1 MQEKENSFIPLFVT
15 NFFGTLNDN
24 FLKTLASFTVIGWL
38 QDERVKSIAMGF
50 TAGALVLPY
59 ILCSP
64 LADRLTA
71 IWPKRRIVQL
81 AKWAELPIMAVA
93 VAGFALKSPWL
104 VIGAVLLMGLQSS
117 LYSPAKYALVRDVG
131 GEGRISTGMGG
142 MEGVSFLGVLMGTVA
157 ASVASD
163 RMGPVA
169 RYACLV
175 VFAALGLAA
184 SYTVRAKEQL
194 NRALHAINPV
204 RYIRRSYRMAARYD
218 GLNAVIF
225 SLSVF
230 WWAAAML
237 QMGLLVYGK
246 SEAGLNLDATRTGGL
261 LCAAAVGIVLGQ
273 VIAGVVDRRRFL
285 LGATLLTG
293 WIAAALLLV
302 LYFAPLSPR
311 AFAVVLGL
319 LAFDL
324 GFFKLPFD
332 AEIQKVVKG
341 PKLNTML
348 AYFNQVSFLFMLAA
362 SGCYALVSWAFG
374 PKAFFL
380 LLAIVFLVAP
390 FAFVFC
396 YRSVLLCTGHWVF
409 SRRYKVEIKGMED
422 VVGREPRDSSNVSGH
437 ESRTTNHEPRTA
449 ALLVLP
455 NHPAMVDPMLVSVAF
470 WKTPLK
476 PLSDESFFHTGI
488 VAPRV
493 LKTLGAVP
501 VPDLRKH
508 RTAKGATIARGLGD
522 IVKSTLEDG
531 GNVIFYPSG
540 HIQTEPE
547 HEDIGTRQL
556 AYNICGDLPEGVRV
570 IGVRTRGLWGSIWSR
585 KGRKNSPS
593 FVPTFIK
600 SVLLWFF
607 WSPFVPRR
615 RVTMHIEDL
624 TDRVK
629 EWSHGTRL
637 EFNRKLE
644 EWYND
649 GDEADAPKTPE
660 SMFSAWKERINP
672 GWVKLLSVHSA
683 AIAVVMLTVYGYFAI
698 GLGFADTLRLGVGAL
713 FSPVIYPLV
722 SPYLVAFALSVMFG
736 LCERFPIDYSLSWI
750 VVLLAY
756 AAYFTLLSG
765 SVLHR
770 GRIMR
775 IICSMILVAWFALT
789 LFGLLLALLPP
800 TK

>member
-1 MQEKENSFIPLFVT
+1 MKSNSFLPLYAT

-38 QDERVKSIAMGF
+38 PDERTKSAAMGV

-71 IWPKRRIVQL
+71 VWSKRSIVIA

-93 VAGFALKSPWL
+93 IAGFALHSPWF

-117 LYSPAKYALVRDVG
+117 LYSPAKYALVRDIG
-131 GEGRISTGMGG
+131 GEARISTGMGG

-157 ASVASD
+157 GAIVAD
-163 RMGPVA
+163 MADTTA
-169 RYACLV
+169 RYACLGG
-175 VFAALGLAA
+175 FAALGLVA
-184 SYTVRAKEQL
+184 SYTVRAKEEL
-194 NRALHAINPV
+194 NRALHAVNPV
-204 RYIRRSYRMAARYD
+204 RYIRRAYRMAGRYD

-225 SLSVF
+225 MLSVF

-246 SEAGLNLDATRTGGL
+246 SDVGLNLDAKGTGAL
-261 LCAAAVGIVLGQ
+261 LCAAAVGIVFGQ
-273 VIAGVVDRRRFL
+273 VIAGFVDKKRFL
-285 LGATLLTG
+285 LGATLLAG
-293 WIAAALLLV
+293 WIAAALLAV
-302 LYFAPLSPR
+302 LYFAPLSPWW
-311 AFAVVLGL
+311 FGIVLGL

-374 PKAFFL
+374 PKAFLL
-380 LLAIVFLVAP
+380 LLAIAFLVAP
-390 FAFVFC
+390 FLFVFC
-396 YRSVLLCTGHWVF
+396 YRPVLLCVGRWVF
-409 SRRYKVEIKGMED
+409 ARRYRVEVDGLPAVAQD
-422 VVGREPRDSSNVSGH
+422 RP
-437 ESRTTNHEPRTA
+437 
-449 ALLVLP
+449 LLVLP
-455 NHPAMVDPMLVSVAF
+455 NHPAMVDPMLVGVTF
-470 WKTPLK
+470 WKTPLR
-476 PLSDESFFHTGI
+476 PLSDELFFHSGI

-540 HIQTEPE
+540 HIQTESD

-556 AYNICGDLPEGVRV
+556 AYNMCGDLPEGVRV

-585 KGRKNSPS
+585 KGRKASPS

-600 SVLLWFF
+600 SVFLWFF

-624 TDRVK
+624 TGRVK
-629 EWSHGTRL
+629 EWSNLTRL

-644 EWYND
+644 QWYNA
-649 GDEADAPKTPE
+649 E
-660 SMFSAWKERINP
+660 
-672 GWVKLLSVHSA
+672 
-683 AIAVVMLTVYGYFAI
+683 
-698 GLGFADTLRLGVGAL
+698 
-713 FSPVIYPLV
+713 
-722 SPYLVAFALSVMFG
+722 
-736 LCERFPIDYSLSWI
+736 
-750 VVLLAY
+750 
-756 AAYFTLLSG
+756 
-765 SVLHR
+765 
-770 GRIMR
+770 
-775 IICSMILVAWFALT
+775 
-789 LFGLLLALLPP
+789 
-800 TK
+800 

>member
-1 MQEKENSFIPLFVT
+1 MKNNSFLPLYVT

-38 QDERVKSIAMGF
+38 SDERVKSLAMGV

-64 LADRLTA
+64 LADRLTTVLE
-71 IWPKRRIVQL
+71 KRRIVRF

-93 VAGFALKSPWL
+93 IAGFAMKSPWL
-104 VIGAVLLMGLQSS
+104 VIGAILLMGLQSS
-117 LYSPAKYALVRDVG
+117 LYSPAKYALVRDIG
-131 GEGRISTGMGG
+131 GEARISTGMGG
-142 MEGVSFLGVLMGTVA
+142 MEGVSFLGVLMGTVVGA
-157 ASVASD
+157 VVAD
-163 RMGPVA
+163 RAGMATKYILLVA
-169 RYACLV
+169 
-175 VFAALGLAA
+175 FAALGLLA
-184 SYTVRAKEQL
+184 SYTIHAKEEF
-194 NRALHAINPV
+194 NRSLHAINPI
-204 RYIRRSYRMAARYD
+204 RYIARAYRMAGRYN

-225 SLSVF
+225 TLSVF
-230 WWAAAML
+230 WWGAAML

-246 SEAGLNLDATRTGGL
+246 AEAGLNLSDTGTGVL
-261 LCAAAVGIVLGQ
+261 LCGAAVGIVAGQ
-273 VIAGVVDRRRFL
+273 IVAGFVDRRRFL

-293 WIAAALLLV
+293 WIAAALLGV
-302 LYFAPLSPR
+302 LYFAALSPR
-311 AFAVVLGL
+311 WFGVVLGL

-324 GFFKLPFD
+324 GFFKLPLD

-374 PKAFFL
+374 PKAFLL
-380 LLAIVFLVAP
+380 LLALAFLVAP
-390 FAFVFC
+390 FLFVFC
-396 YRSVLLCTGHWVF
+396 YRSVLLCVGRWVF
-409 SRRYKVEIKGMED
+409 AWRYKVEIED
-422 VVGREPRDSSNVSGH
+422 KTGLTGLTG
-437 ESRTTNHEPRTA
+437 SRAGGDPQPPENLVNPVNPVKKTS
-449 ALLVLP
+449 LLVLP
-455 NHPAMVDPMLVSVAF
+455 NHPAMVDPMLVGVTF

-488 VAPRV
+488 VAPHV
-493 LKTLGAVP
+493 LKTLGAVA

-508 RTAKGATIARGLGD
+508 ATVKGATIARGLGD

-540 HIQTEPE
+540 HIQTESE
-547 HEDIGTRQL
+547 HEEIGTRQL

-585 KGRKNSPS
+585 KGRKTSPS

-600 SVLLWFF
+600 SVFLWFF

-615 RVTMHIEDL
+615 RVTMHVEDL

-629 EWSHGTRL
+629 EWSKLTRL

-649 GDEADAPKTPE
+649 G
-660 SMFSAWKERINP
+660 
-672 GWVKLLSVHSA
+672 V
-683 AIAVVMLTVYGYFAI
+683 
-698 GLGFADTLRLGVGAL
+698 GV
-713 FSPVIYPLV
+713 F
-722 SPYLVAFALSVMFG
+722 
-736 LCERFPIDYSLSWI
+736 
-750 VVLLAY
+750 
-756 AAYFTLLSG
+756 
-765 SVLHR
+765 
-770 GRIMR
+770 
-775 IICSMILVAWFALT
+775 
-789 LFGLLLALLPP
+789 
-800 TK
+800 

>member
-1 MQEKENSFIPLFVT
+1 MKNSFIPLYVT

-38 QDERVKSIAMGF
+38 SDERVKSLAMGV

-71 IWPKRRIVQL
+71 VWEKKKIVRF

-93 VAGFALKSPWL
+93 IAGFLFLSPWL

-117 LYSPAKYALVRDVG
+117 LYSPAKYALVRDIG
-131 GEGRISTGMGG
+131 GEDRISTGMGG

-157 ASVASD
+157 GAVVADHANLTIEVPRISASD
-163 RMGPVA
+163 LTTYIVWDLRNV
-169 RYACLV
+169 LLL
-175 VFAALGLAA
+175 VFAGLGLLF
-184 SYTVRAKEQL
+184 SYTIRAKEEL
-194 NRALHAINPV
+194 NRSLHAINPI
-204 RYIRRSYRMAARYD
+204 RYMRRAYRIAGRYN

-225 SLSVF
+225 TLSVF
-230 WWAAAML
+230 WWGAAML

-246 SEAGLNLDATRTGGL
+246 AEAGLNLDATRTGLL
-261 LCAAAVGIVLGQ
+261 LCGAAVGIVSGQ
-273 VIAGVVDRRRFL
+273 IVAGFVDRRRFL

-293 WIAAALLLV
+293 WIAAALFAV
-302 LYFAPLSPR
+302 LYFAPLSPVSFGV
-311 AFAVVLGL
+311 ALGL

-324 GFFKLPFD
+324 GFFKLPLD

-374 PKAFFL
+374 PKAFLL

-390 FAFVFC
+390 FLFVFS
-396 YRSVLLCTGHWVF
+396 YRPVLLYVGRWVF
-409 SRRYKVEIKGMED
+409 AWRYKVEIDGME
-422 VVGREPRDSSNVSGH
+422 EATGH
-437 ESRTTNHEPRTA
+437 ETLDERRDVPTTEPPNRQTTK
-449 ALLVLP
+449 LVLP
-455 NHPAMVDPMLVSVAF
+455 NHPAMVDPMLVGVAF

-476 PLSDESFFHTGI
+476 PLSDELFFHTGI
-488 VAPRV
+488 VAPHV
-493 LKTLGAVP
+493 LKTLGAVA

-508 RTAKGATIARGLGD
+508 RTAKGASIARGLGD

-556 AYNICGDLPEGVRV
+556 AYNMCGDLPEGVRV

-585 KGRKNSPS
+585 KGRTTSPS

-607 WSPFVPRR
+607 WAPFVPRR
-615 RVTMHIEDL
+615 RVTMHVEDL

-629 EWSHGTRL
+629 EWSQGTRL
-637 EFNRKLE
+637 DFNRRLE
-644 EWYND
+644 EWYN
-649 GDEADAPKTPE
+649 A
-660 SMFSAWKERINP
+660 
-672 GWVKLLSVHSA
+672 
-683 AIAVVMLTVYGYFAI
+683 
-698 GLGFADTLRLGVGAL
+698 
-713 FSPVIYPLV
+713 
-722 SPYLVAFALSVMFG
+722 
-736 LCERFPIDYSLSWI
+736 
-750 VVLLAY
+750 
-756 AAYFTLLSG
+756 
-765 SVLHR
+765 
-770 GRIMR
+770 
-775 IICSMILVAWFALT
+775 
-789 LFGLLLALLPP
+789 
-800 TK
+800 

>member
-1 MQEKENSFIPLFVT
+1 MKNNSFLPLYVT

-38 QDERVKSIAMGF
+38 SDERVKSVAMGV

-71 IWPKRRIVQL
+71 VFPKRRIVRF

-93 VAGFALKSPWL
+93 IAGFALHSPWL

-117 LYSPAKYALVRDVG
+117 LYSPAKYALVRDIG
-131 GEGRISTGMGG
+131 GEARISTGMGG

-157 ASVASD
+157 GAIVADHANLFIEVPRMSASD
-163 RMGPVA
+163 ATTYYVYNLRNV
-169 RYACLV
+169 LLL
-175 VFAALGLAA
+175 VFAALGLVA
-184 SYTVRAKEQL
+184 SYTVHAKEEL
-194 NRALHAINPV
+194 NHALHAINPI
-204 RYIRRSYRMAARYD
+204 RYIARAYRMAGRYD

-225 SLSVF
+225 TLSVF
-230 WWAAAML
+230 WWGAAML

-246 SEAGLNLDATRTGGL
+246 AETGLNLDAKGTGAL
-261 LCAAAVGIVLGQ
+261 LCAAAVGIVAGQ
-273 VIAGVVDRRRFL
+273 IVAGFVDKKRFL

-293 WIAAALLLV
+293 WIAAALLGV
-302 LYFAPLSPR
+302 LYFAPLSPVW
-311 AFAVVLGL
+311 FGIVLGL

-324 GFFKLPFD
+324 GFFKLPLD

-374 PKAFFL
+374 PKAFL
-380 LLAIVFLVAP
+380 ILLAVAFLVAP
-390 FAFVFC
+390 FLFVFC
-396 YRSVLLCTGHWVF
+396 YRSVLLCVGRWVF
-409 SRRYKVEIKGMED
+409 ARRYRVEIDGLKSVAQD
-422 VVGREPRDSSNVSGH
+422 KP
-437 ESRTTNHEPRTA
+437 
-449 ALLVLP
+449 LLVLP
-455 NHPAMVDPMLVSVAF
+455 NHPAMVDPMLVGVAF

-488 VAPRV
+488 VAPHV
-493 LKTLGAVP
+493 LKTLGAVA

-508 RTAKGATIARGLGD
+508 ATVKGATIARGLGD

-540 HIQTEPE
+540 HIQTEQE
-547 HEDIGTRQL
+547 HEEIGTRQL

-570 IGVRTRGLWGSIWSR
+570 VGVRTRGLWGSIWSR
-585 KGRKNSPS
+585 KGRKTSPS

-600 SVLLWFF
+600 SVFLWFF
-607 WSPFVPRR
+607 WAPFVPRR
-615 RVTMHIEDL
+615 RVTMHVEDM

-629 EWSHGTRL
+629 EWSKLTRL

-644 EWYND
+644 EWYNE
-649 GDEADAPKTPE
+649 G
-660 SMFSAWKERINP
+660 
-672 GWVKLLSVHSA
+672 G
-683 AIAVVMLTVYGYFAI
+683 VV
-698 GLGFADTLRLGVGAL
+698 
-713 FSPVIYPLV
+713 
-722 SPYLVAFALSVMFG
+722 
-736 LCERFPIDYSLSWI
+736 
-750 VVLLAY
+750 
-756 AAYFTLLSG
+756 
-765 SVLHR
+765 
-770 GRIMR
+770 
-775 IICSMILVAWFALT
+775 
-789 LFGLLLALLPP
+789 
-800 TK
+800 

>member
-1 MQEKENSFIPLFVT
+1 MNKTEQTNSQDTCENGNGHSFLPLYVT

-24 FLKTLASFTVIGWL
+24 FLKTLAGFTVIGWIA
-38 QDERVKSIAMGF
+38 DEGLKSIAMGV

-71 IWPKRRIVQL
+71 VWAKRQIVRI

-93 VAGFALKSPWL
+93 IAGFALKSPWL
-104 VIGAVLLMGLQSS
+104 VVGAVLLMGLQSS
-117 LYSPAKYALVRDVG
+117 LYSPAKYALIRDIG

-142 MEGVSFLGVLMGTVA
+142 MEGVSFLGVLAGTVA
-157 ASVASD
+157 GA
-163 RMGPVA
+163 
-169 RYACLV
+169 
-175 VFAALGLAA
+175 VFADLEVRYPEWNLSCICFVAFATLGLAA
-184 SYTVRAKEQL
+184 SYTIRAKEEL
-194 NRALHAINPV
+194 NHAIHAINPI
-204 RYIRRSYRMAARYD
+204 RYIRRAYRMAGRYD
-218 GLNAVIF
+218 GLNAVILT
-225 SLSVF
+225 LSVF
-230 WWAAAML
+230 WWGAAIL

-246 SEAGLNLDATRTGGL
+246 AENGLNLSATETGAL
-261 LCAAAVGIVLGQ
+261 LCAAAVGIVAGQ
-273 VIAGVVDRRRFL
+273 IIAGFVDRRRFL

-302 LYFAPLSPR
+302 LYFVPMPPV
-311 AFAVVLGL
+311 AFGIVLGL

-324 GFFKLPFD
+324 GFFKLPLD

-374 PKAFFL
+374 PNAFL
-380 LLAIVFLVAP
+380 LLFAVVMLVVP
-390 FAFVFC
+390 FVFVFS
-396 YRSVLLCTGHWVF
+396 YRSVLLCTGRWIF
-409 SRRYKVEIKGMED
+409 ARRYRVELEGLDQLEGLGLGQLERLGQLEKRR
-422 VVGREPRDSSNVSGH
+422 VP
-437 ESRTTNHEPRTA
+437 
-449 ALLVLP
+449 LLVLP
-455 NHPAMVDPMLVSVAF
+455 NHPAMVDPMLVSLVF

-488 VAPRV
+488 VAPAV
-493 LKTLGAVP
+493 LRTLGAVP

-508 RTAKGATIARGLGD
+508 RTAKGASIARGLGD

-556 AYNICGDLPEGVRV
+556 AYNICKDLGEAGHRARI

-585 KGRKNSPS
+585 AGRTTSPA

-607 WSPFVPRR
+607 WSPFVRRR
-615 RVTMHIEDL
+615 RVTMHVEDL

-629 EWSHGTRL
+629 EWSNLTRL

-644 EWYND
+644 EWYN
-649 GDEADAPKTPE
+649 A
-660 SMFSAWKERINP
+660 
-672 GWVKLLSVHSA
+672 
-683 AIAVVMLTVYGYFAI
+683 
-698 GLGFADTLRLGVGAL
+698 
-713 FSPVIYPLV
+713 
-722 SPYLVAFALSVMFG
+722 
-736 LCERFPIDYSLSWI
+736 
-750 VVLLAY
+750 
-756 AAYFTLLSG
+756 
-765 SVLHR
+765 
-770 GRIMR
+770 
-775 IICSMILVAWFALT
+775 
-789 LFGLLLALLPP
+789 
-800 TK
+800 

>member
-1 MQEKENSFIPLFVT
+1 MKNNSFLPLYVT

-38 QDERVKSIAMGF
+38 SDERVKSVVMGV

-71 IWPKRRIVQL
+71 VFPKRRIVRF

-93 VAGFALKSPWL
+93 IAGFALHSPWL

-117 LYSPAKYALVRDVG
+117 LYSPAKYALVRDIG
-131 GEGRISTGMGG
+131 GEARISTGMGG

-157 ASVASD
+157 GAIVAD
-163 RMGPVA
+163 MAGTMA
-169 RYACLV
+169 RYACLGG
-175 VFAALGLAA
+175 FAALGLVA
-184 SYTVRAKEQL
+184 SYTVHAKEEL
-194 NRALHAINPV
+194 NHALHAINPI
-204 RYIRRSYRMAARYD
+204 RYIARAYRMAGRYD

-225 SLSVF
+225 TLSVF
-230 WWAAAML
+230 WWGAAML

-246 SEAGLNLDATRTGGL
+246 AETGLNLDAKGTGAL
-261 LCAAAVGIVLGQ
+261 LCAAAVGIVAGQ
-273 VIAGVVDRRRFL
+273 IVAGFVDKKRFL

-293 WIAAALLLV
+293 WIAAALLGV
-302 LYFAPLSPR
+302 LYFAPLSPVW
-311 AFAVVLGL
+311 FGIVLGL

-324 GFFKLPFD
+324 GFFKLPLD

-374 PKAFFL
+374 PKAFLL
-380 LLAIVFLVAP
+380 LLAVVFLVAP
-390 FAFVFC
+390 FLFVFC
-396 YRSVLLCTGHWVF
+396 YRSVLLCVGRWVF
-409 SRRYKVEIKGMED
+409 ARRYRVEVEGLEE
-422 VVGREPRDSSNVSGH
+422 VVGRETRDERREERSRLTSHVSCH
-437 ESRTTNHEPRTA
+437 DCDRSQTA
-449 ALLVLP
+449 FLVLP
-455 NHPAMVDPMLVSVAF
+455 NHPAMVDPMLVGVAF

-488 VAPRV
+488 VAPHV
-493 LKTLGAVP
+493 LKTLGAVA

-508 RTAKGATIARGLGD
+508 ATVKGATIARGLGD

-547 HEDIGTRQL
+547 HEEIGTRQL

-570 IGVRTRGLWGSIWSR
+570 ICVRTRGLWGSIWSR
-585 KGRKNSPS
+585 MGRKTSPS

-600 SVLLWFF
+600 SVFLWFF
-607 WSPFVPRR
+607 WAPFVPRR
-615 RVTMHIEDL
+615 RVTMHVEDL

-629 EWSHGTRL
+629 EWSKLTRL
-637 EFNRKLE
+637 EFNRELE
-644 EWYND
+644 EWYNE
-649 GDEADAPKTPE
+649 G
-660 SMFSAWKERINP
+660 
-672 GWVKLLSVHSA
+672 G
-683 AIAVVMLTVYGYFAI
+683 VV
-698 GLGFADTLRLGVGAL
+698 
-713 FSPVIYPLV
+713 
-722 SPYLVAFALSVMFG
+722 
-736 LCERFPIDYSLSWI
+736 
-750 VVLLAY
+750 
-756 AAYFTLLSG
+756 
-765 SVLHR
+765 
-770 GRIMR
+770 
-775 IICSMILVAWFALT
+775 
-789 LFGLLLALLPP
+789 
-800 TK
+800 

>member
-1 MQEKENSFIPLFVT
+1 MKNNSFLPLYVT

-38 QDERVKSIAMGF
+38 SDERVKSLAMGV

-71 IWPKRRIVQL
+71 VLEKRRIVRF

-93 VAGFALKSPWL
+93 IAGFAMKSPWL
-104 VIGAVLLMGLQSS
+104 VIGAILLMGLQSS
-117 LYSPAKYALVRDVG
+117 LYSPAKYALVRDIG
-131 GEGRISTGMGG
+131 GEARISTGMGG

-157 ASVASD
+157 GAVVAD
-163 RMGPVA
+163 RAGMETK
-169 RYACLV
+169 YILLV
-175 VFAALGLAA
+175 GFATLGLLA
-184 SYTVRAKEQL
+184 SYTIRAKEEL
-194 NRALHAINPV
+194 NRSLHAINPI
-204 RYIRRSYRMAARYD
+204 RYIARAYRMAGRYN

-225 SLSVF
+225 TLSVF
-230 WWAAAML
+230 WWGAAML

-246 SEAGLNLDATRTGGL
+246 AEAGLNLSDTGTGVL
-261 LCAAAVGIVLGQ
+261 LCGAAVGIVAGQ
-273 VIAGVVDRRRFL
+273 IVAGFVDRRRFL

-293 WIAAALLLV
+293 WIAAALLGV
-302 LYFAPLSPR
+302 LYFAALSPR
-311 AFAVVLGL
+311 WFGVVLGL

-324 GFFKLPFD
+324 GFFKLPLD

-348 AYFNQVSFLFMLAA
+348 SYFNQVSFLFMLAA

-374 PKAFFL
+374 PKAFLL
-380 LLAIVFLVAP
+380 LLALAFLVAP
-390 FAFVFC
+390 FLFVFS
-396 YRSVLLCTGHWVF
+396 YRPVLLYVGRWIF
-409 SRRYKVEIKGMED
+409 ARRYKVEIDGW
-422 VVGREPRDSSNVSGH
+422 
-437 ESRTTNHEPRTA
+437 ESQTGLTGLTGLRAGGDPQLARRSLGEGATTENLVNPVNPVQKRLA
-449 ALLVLP
+449 YLVLP
-455 NHPAMVDPMLVSVAF
+455 NHPAMVDPMLVGVAF

-476 PLSDESFFHTGI
+476 PLSDESFFYTGI
-488 VAPRV
+488 VAPHV
-493 LKTLGAVP
+493 LKTLGAVA

-508 RTAKGATIARGLGD
+508 ATAKGATIARGLGD

-547 HEDIGTRQL
+547 YEEIGTRQL

-585 KGRKNSPS
+585 KGRKTSPS
-593 FVPTFIK
+593 FVPTFVK

-615 RVTMHIEDL
+615 RVTMHVEDM

-629 EWSHGTRL
+629 EWSKLTRL

-644 EWYND
+644 EWYN
-649 GDEADAPKTPE
+649 A
-660 SMFSAWKERINP
+660 
-672 GWVKLLSVHSA
+672 
-683 AIAVVMLTVYGYFAI
+683 
-698 GLGFADTLRLGVGAL
+698 
-713 FSPVIYPLV
+713 
-722 SPYLVAFALSVMFG
+722 
-736 LCERFPIDYSLSWI
+736 
-750 VVLLAY
+750 
-756 AAYFTLLSG
+756 
-765 SVLHR
+765 
-770 GRIMR
+770 
-775 IICSMILVAWFALT
+775 
-789 LFGLLLALLPP
+789 
-800 TK
+800 

>member
-1 MQEKENSFIPLFVT
+1 MKELCHGRHVKGGIVKNSFLPLYVT

-38 QDERVKSIAMGF
+38 SDERVKSVAMGV

-71 IWPKRRIVQL
+71 VFPKRRIVRF

-93 VAGFALKSPWL
+93 IAGFAFHSPWL

-117 LYSPAKYALVRDVG
+117 LYSPAKYALVRDIG
-131 GEGRISTGMGG
+131 GEARISTGMGG
-142 MEGVSFLGVLMGTVA
+142 MEGVSFLGVLMGTVVGA
-157 ASVASD
+157 IVADRAGMVTKYVLLVCFAS
-163 RMGPVA
+163 
-169 RYACLV
+169 
-175 VFAALGLAA
+175 LGLLA
-184 SYTVRAKEQL
+184 SYTIRAKEEL
-194 NRALHAINPV
+194 NRSLHAINPV
-204 RYIRRSYRMAARYD
+204 RYIARAYRMAGRYD

-225 SLSVF
+225 TLSVF
-230 WWAAAML
+230 WWGAAML

-246 SEAGLNLDATRTGGL
+246 AETGLNLSDTGTGVL
-261 LCAAAVGIVLGQ
+261 LCGAAVGIVAGQ
-273 VIAGVVDRRRFL
+273 IVAGFVDKKRFL

-293 WIAAALLLV
+293 WIAAALLGI
-302 LYFAPLSPR
+302 LYFAPLSPTW
-311 AFAVVLGL
+311 FGIVLGF

-374 PKAFFL
+374 PKAFLL
-380 LLAIVFLVAP
+380 LLAIAFLVAP
-390 FAFVFC
+390 FLFVFS
-396 YRSVLLCTGHWVF
+396 YRPVLLYVGRWVF
-409 SRRYKVEIKGMED
+409 AWRYKVD
-422 VVGREPRDSSNVSGH
+422 VEGLEEAMGGGPSGVGCQVSTIDGRQ
-437 ESRTTNHEPRTA
+437 RTTMATGDISTTDFNNQTINHSHA
-449 ALLVLP
+449 YLVLP
-455 NHPAMVDPMLVSVAF
+455 NHPAMVDPMLVGVAF
-470 WKTPLK
+470 WKAPLK

-488 VAPRV
+488 VAPWV
-493 LKTLGAVP
+493 LKTLGAVA

-522 IVKSTLEDG
+522 IVKTTLEDG

-556 AYNICGDLPEGVRV
+556 AYNMCGDLPEGVRV
-570 IGVRTRGLWGSIWSR
+570 ICVRTRGLWGSIWSR
-585 KGRKNSPS
+585 KGRKTSPS

-600 SVLLWFF
+600 SVFLWFF
-607 WSPFVPRR
+607 WAPFVPRR
-615 RVTMHIEDL
+615 RVTMHVEDM

-629 EWSHGTRL
+629 EWSKLTRL

-644 EWYND
+644 EWYN
-649 GDEADAPKTPE
+649 A
-660 SMFSAWKERINP
+660 
-672 GWVKLLSVHSA
+672 
-683 AIAVVMLTVYGYFAI
+683 
-698 GLGFADTLRLGVGAL
+698 
-713 FSPVIYPLV
+713 
-722 SPYLVAFALSVMFG
+722 
-736 LCERFPIDYSLSWI
+736 
-750 VVLLAY
+750 
-756 AAYFTLLSG
+756 
-765 SVLHR
+765 
-770 GRIMR
+770 
-775 IICSMILVAWFALT
+775 
-789 LFGLLLALLPP
+789 
-800 TK
+800 

>member
-1 MQEKENSFIPLFVT
+1 MKNNSFLPLYVT

-38 QDERVKSIAMGF
+38 SDERVKSVAMGV

-71 IWPKRRIVQL
+71 VFPKRRIVRF

-93 VAGFALKSPWL
+93 IAGFALHSPWL

-117 LYSPAKYALVRDVG
+117 LYSPAKYALIRDIG
-131 GEGRISTGMGG
+131 GEARISTGMGG

-157 ASVASD
+157 GAIVADHANLFIEVPRMSASD
-163 RMGPVA
+163 ATTYYVYDLRNV
-169 RYACLV
+169 LLL
-175 VFAALGLAA
+175 VFAALGLVA
-184 SYTVRAKEQL
+184 SYTVHAKEEI
-194 NRALHAINPV
+194 NHALHAINPI
-204 RYIRRSYRMAARYD
+204 RYIARAYRMAGRYD

-225 SLSVF
+225 TLSVF
-230 WWAAAML
+230 WWGAAML

-246 SEAGLNLDATRTGGL
+246 AETGLNLDAKGTGAL
-261 LCAAAVGIVLGQ
+261 LCAAAVGIVAGQ
-273 VIAGVVDRRRFL
+273 IVAGFVDKKRFL

-293 WIAAALLLV
+293 WIAAALLGV
-302 LYFAPLSPR
+302 LYFAPLSPVW
-311 AFAVVLGL
+311 FGIVLGF

-324 GFFKLPFD
+324 GFFKLPLD

-374 PKAFFL
+374 PKAFLL
-380 LLAIVFLVAP
+380 LLAVVFLVAP
-390 FAFVFC
+390 FLFVFS
-396 YRSVLLCTGHWVF
+396 YRSVLLYVGRWVF
-409 SRRYKVEIKGMED
+409 AWRYRVEIDGLKSVAQD
-422 VVGREPRDSSNVSGH
+422 KP
-437 ESRTTNHEPRTA
+437 
-449 ALLVLP
+449 LLVLP
-455 NHPAMVDPMLVSVAF
+455 NHPAMVDPMLVGVAF

-488 VAPRV
+488 VAPHV
-493 LKTLGAVP
+493 LKTLGAVA

-508 RTAKGATIARGLGD
+508 RTAQGATIARGLGD

-556 AYNICGDLPEGVRV
+556 AYNMCGDLPEGVRV

-585 KGRKNSPS
+585 KGRKTSPS
-593 FVPTFIK
+593 FVPTFVK
-600 SVLLWFF
+600 SVFLWFF
-607 WSPFVPRR
+607 WAPFVPRR

-629 EWSHGTRL
+629 EWSQLTRL

-644 EWYND
+644 EWYNE
-649 GDEADAPKTPE
+649 G
-660 SMFSAWKERINP
+660 
-672 GWVKLLSVHSA
+672 G
-683 AIAVVMLTVYGYFAI
+683 VV
-698 GLGFADTLRLGVGAL
+698 
-713 FSPVIYPLV
+713 
-722 SPYLVAFALSVMFG
+722 
-736 LCERFPIDYSLSWI
+736 
-750 VVLLAY
+750 
-756 AAYFTLLSG
+756 
-765 SVLHR
+765 
-770 GRIMR
+770 
-775 IICSMILVAWFALT
+775 
-789 LFGLLLALLPP
+789 
-800 TK
+800 

>member
-1 MQEKENSFIPLFVT
+1 MKGSFIPLYVT

-24 FLKTLASFTVIGWL
+24 FLKTLASFTVIGWIA
-38 QDERVKSIAMGF
+38 DERVKSLAMGV

-64 LADRLTA
+64 LADRMTTVWA
-71 IWPKRRIVQL
+71 KRCIVRL

-93 VAGFALKSPWL
+93 IAGFALKSPWL
-104 VIGAVLLMGLQSS
+104 VIGSVLLMGLQSS
-117 LYSPAKYALVRDVG
+117 LYSPAKYALIRDIG

-157 ASVASD
+157 GAIVAD
-163 RMGPVA
+163 YAGAEA
-169 RYACLV
+169 RHPELNYILLFG
-175 VFAALGLAA
+175 FAALGLIA
-184 SYTVRAKEQL
+184 SYTIKAKEEL
-194 NRALHAINPV
+194 NRALHAINPI
-204 RYIRRSYRMAARYD
+204 RYIRRAYRMAGRYD
-218 GLNAVIF
+218 GLNAVILT
-225 SLSVF
+225 LSVF
-230 WWAAAML
+230 WWGAAML

-246 SEAGLNLDATRTGGL
+246 AENGLNLSATETGTL
-261 LCAAAVGIVLGQ
+261 LCAAAVGIVAGQ
-273 VIAGVVDRRRFL
+273 IIAGFVDRRRFL

-302 LYFAPLSPR
+302 LYFVPMPPV
-311 AFAVVLGL
+311 AFGIVLGL

-324 GFFKLPFD
+324 GFFKLPLD

-348 AYFNQVSFLFMLAA
+348 AYFNQVSFLFMFAA

-374 PKAFFL
+374 PKAFL
-380 LLAIVFLVAP
+380 LLFAVVMLVVPFL
-390 FAFVFC
+390 FVFS
-396 YRSVLLCTGHWVF
+396 YRSVLLCTGRWIF
-409 SRRYKVEIKGMED
+409 ARRYKVEVEGMDELWKC
-422 VVGREPRDSSNVSGH
+422 GNVEICNCENMQMGKCAN
-437 ESRTTNHEPRTA
+437 EEMRKCGTNSALDNSQLPNCTIA
-449 ALLVLP
+449 QSPLLVLP
-455 NHPAMVDPMLVSVAF
+455 NHPAMVDPMLVSLMF

-488 VAPRV
+488 VAPAV
-493 LKTLGAVP
+493 LRTLGAVP

-508 RTAKGATIARGLGD
+508 RTAKGASIARGLGD

-556 AYNICGDLPEGVRV
+556 AYNICKDLGEAGHRARI

-585 KGRKNSPS
+585 AGRTTSPA

-607 WSPFVPRR
+607 WSPFVRRR
-615 RVTMHIEDL
+615 RVTMHVEDL

-629 EWSHGTRL
+629 EWSNLTRL

-644 EWYND
+644 EWYN
-649 GDEADAPKTPE
+649 A
-660 SMFSAWKERINP
+660 
-672 GWVKLLSVHSA
+672 
-683 AIAVVMLTVYGYFAI
+683 
-698 GLGFADTLRLGVGAL
+698 
-713 FSPVIYPLV
+713 
-722 SPYLVAFALSVMFG
+722 
-736 LCERFPIDYSLSWI
+736 
-750 VVLLAY
+750 
-756 AAYFTLLSG
+756 
-765 SVLHR
+765 
-770 GRIMR
+770 
-775 IICSMILVAWFALT
+775 
-789 LFGLLLALLPP
+789 
-800 TK
+800 

>member
-1 MQEKENSFIPLFVT
+1 MKNNSFLPLYVT

-38 QDERVKSIAMGF
+38 SDERVKSVAMGV

-71 IWPKRRIVQL
+71 VFPKRRIVRF

-93 VAGFALKSPWL
+93 IAGFALHSPWL

-117 LYSPAKYALVRDVG
+117 LYSPAKYALVRDIG
-131 GEGRISTGMGG
+131 GEARISTGMGG

-157 ASVASD
+157 GAIVADHANLFIEVPRMSASD
-163 RMGPVA
+163 ATTYYVYDLRNV
-169 RYACLV
+169 LLL
-175 VFAALGLAA
+175 VFAALGLVA
-184 SYTVRAKEQL
+184 SYTVHAKEEL
-194 NRALHAINPV
+194 NHALHAINPI
-204 RYIRRSYRMAARYD
+204 RYIARAYRMAGRYD

-225 SLSVF
+225 TLSVF
-230 WWAAAML
+230 WWGAAML

-246 SEAGLNLDATRTGGL
+246 AETGLNLDAKGTGAL
-261 LCAAAVGIVLGQ
+261 LCAAAVGIVAGQ
-273 VIAGVVDRRRFL
+273 IVAGFVDKKRFL

-293 WIAAALLLV
+293 WIAAALLGV
-302 LYFAPLSPR
+302 LYFVPLSPMW
-311 AFAVVLGL
+311 FGIVLGF

-324 GFFKLPFD
+324 GFFKLPLD

-374 PKAFFL
+374 PKAFL
-380 LLAIVFLVAP
+380 ILLAVAFLVAP
-390 FAFVFC
+390 FLFVFC
-396 YRSVLLCTGHWVF
+396 YRSVLLCVGRRVF
-409 SRRYKVEIKGMED
+409 AWRYKVEIED
-422 VVGREPRDSSNVSGH
+422 KTGLTGLTGLRAGGDPQTPENLVNLVNPVKKTS
-437 ESRTTNHEPRTA
+437 
-449 ALLVLP
+449 LLVLP
-455 NHPAMVDPMLVSVAF
+455 NHPAMVDPMLVGVAF

-488 VAPRV
+488 VAPHV
-493 LKTLGAVP
+493 LKTLGAVA

-508 RTAKGATIARGLGD
+508 RTAQGATIARGLGD

-570 IGVRTRGLWGSIWSR
+570 ICVRTRGLWGSIWSR
-585 KGRKNSPS
+585 KGRKTSPS

-600 SVLLWFF
+600 SVFLWFF
-607 WSPFVPRR
+607 WAPFVPRR
-615 RVTMHIEDL
+615 RVTMHVEDL

-629 EWSHGTRL
+629 EWSKLTRL
-637 EFNRKLE
+637 EFNRELE
-644 EWYND
+644 EWYNE
-649 GDEADAPKTPE
+649 G
-660 SMFSAWKERINP
+660 
-672 GWVKLLSVHSA
+672 G
-683 AIAVVMLTVYGYFAI
+683 VV
-698 GLGFADTLRLGVGAL
+698 
-713 FSPVIYPLV
+713 
-722 SPYLVAFALSVMFG
+722 
-736 LCERFPIDYSLSWI
+736 
-750 VVLLAY
+750 
-756 AAYFTLLSG
+756 
-765 SVLHR
+765 
-770 GRIMR
+770 
-775 IICSMILVAWFALT
+775 
-789 LFGLLLALLPP
+789 
-800 TK
+800 

>member
-1 MQEKENSFIPLFVT
+1 MKANSSFLPLYVT

-38 QDERVKSIAMGF
+38 SDERVKSLAMGV

-71 IWPKRRIVQL
+71 VLEKRRIVRF

-93 VAGFALKSPWL
+93 IAGFAMKSPWL
-104 VIGAVLLMGLQSS
+104 VIGAILLMGLQSS
-117 LYSPAKYALVRDVG
+117 LYSPAKYALVRDIG
-131 GEGRISTGMGG
+131 GEARISTGMGG
-142 MEGVSFLGVLMGTVA
+142 MEGVSFLGVLMGTVVGA
-157 ASVASD
+157 VVAD
-163 RMGPVA
+163 RAGIETKYILLVA
-169 RYACLV
+169 
-175 VFAALGLAA
+175 FATLGLLA
-184 SYTVRAKEQL
+184 SYTIYAKEEL
-194 NRALHAINPV
+194 NRSLHAINPI
-204 RYIRRSYRMAARYD
+204 RYIARAYRMAGRYN

-225 SLSVF
+225 TLSVF
-230 WWAAAML
+230 WWGAAML

-246 SEAGLNLDATRTGGL
+246 AEAGLNLSDTGTGVL
-261 LCAAAVGIVLGQ
+261 LCGAAVGIVAGQ
-273 VIAGVVDRRRFL
+273 IVAGFVDRRRFL

-293 WIAAALLLV
+293 WIAAALLGV
-302 LYFAPLSPR
+302 LYFAALPPR
-311 AFAVVLGL
+311 WFGVALGL

-324 GFFKLPFD
+324 GFFKLPLD

-374 PKAFFL
+374 PKAFLL
-380 LLAIVFLVAP
+380 LLAVVFLVAP
-390 FAFVFC
+390 FLFVFC
-396 YRSVLLCTGHWVF
+396 YRSVLLCVGRWVF
-409 SRRYKVEIKGMED
+409 AWRYKVEIDGLEESLGMERRMTSATSET
-422 VVGREPRDSSNVSGH
+422 GETCASPARPARP
-437 ESRTTNHEPRTA
+437 SRA
-449 ALLVLP
+449 YLVLP
-455 NHPAMVDPMLVSVAF
+455 NHPAMVDPMLVGVAF

-488 VAPRV
+488 VAPHV
-493 LKTLGAVP
+493 LKTLGAVA

-556 AYNICGDLPEGVRV
+556 AYNMCRDLPEGVRV
-570 IGVRTRGLWGSIWSR
+570 ICVRTRGLWGSIWSR
-585 KGRKNSPS
+585 KGRKTSPS

-600 SVLLWFF
+600 SVFLWFF
-607 WSPFVPRR
+607 WAPFVPRR
-615 RVTMHIEDL
+615 RVTMHVEDL

-629 EWSHGTRL
+629 EWSKLTRL

-649 GDEADAPKTPE
+649 
-660 SMFSAWKERINP
+660 
-672 GWVKLLSVHSA
+672 
-683 AIAVVMLTVYGYFAI
+683 
-698 GLGFADTLRLGVGAL
+698 
-713 FSPVIYPLV
+713 
-722 SPYLVAFALSVMFG
+722 
-736 LCERFPIDYSLSWI
+736 
-750 VVLLAY
+750 
-756 AAYFTLLSG
+756 
-765 SVLHR
+765 
-770 GRIMR
+770 
-775 IICSMILVAWFALT
+775 
-789 LFGLLLALLPP
+789 
-800 TK
+800 

>member
-1 MQEKENSFIPLFVT
+1 MKSNSFLPLYVT

-38 QDERVKSIAMGF
+38 SDERVKSLAMGV

-71 IWPKRRIVQL
+71 VLEKRRIVRF

-93 VAGFALKSPWL
+93 IAGFAMKSPWL
-104 VIGAVLLMGLQSS
+104 VIGAILLMGLQSS
-117 LYSPAKYALVRDVG
+117 LYSPAKYALVRDIG
-131 GEGRISTGMGG
+131 GEARISTGMGG
-142 MEGVSFLGVLMGTVA
+142 MEGVSFLGVLMGTVVGA
-157 ASVASD
+157 VVAD
-163 RMGPVA
+163 RAGMETKYILLVA
-169 RYACLV
+169 
-175 VFAALGLAA
+175 FATLGLLA
-184 SYTVRAKEQL
+184 SYTIHAKEEL
-194 NRALHAINPV
+194 NRSLHAINPV
-204 RYIRRSYRMAARYD
+204 RYIARAYRMAGRYD

-225 SLSVF
+225 TLSVF
-230 WWAAAML
+230 WWGAAML

-246 SEAGLNLDATRTGGL
+246 AEAGLNLSDTGTGVL
-261 LCAAAVGIVLGQ
+261 LCGAAVGIVTGQ
-273 VIAGVVDRRRFL
+273 IVAGFVDRRRFL

-293 WIAAALLLV
+293 WIAAALLGV
-302 LYFAPLSPR
+302 LYFAALSPR
-311 AFAVVLGL
+311 WFGVALGL

-324 GFFKLPFD
+324 GFFKLPLD

-374 PKAFFL
+374 PKAFLL
-380 LLAIVFLVAP
+380 LLALAFLVAP
-390 FAFVFC
+390 FLFVFS
-396 YRSVLLCTGHWVF
+396 YRPVLLYVGRWVF
-409 SRRYKVEIKGMED
+409 AWRYKVD
-422 VVGREPRDSSNVSGH
+422 VEGLEEAMGGGPSGVGCQVSTIDGRQ
-437 ESRTTNHEPRTA
+437 RTTMATGDISTTDFNNQTINHSHA
-449 ALLVLP
+449 YLVLP
-455 NHPAMVDPMLVSVAF
+455 NHPAMVDPMLVGVAF

-488 VAPRV
+488 VAPHV
-493 LKTLGAVP
+493 LKTLGAVA

-508 RTAKGATIARGLGD
+508 RTAQGATIARGLGD

-570 IGVRTRGLWGSIWSR
+570 ICVRTRGLWGSIWSR
-585 KGRKNSPS
+585 KGRKTSPS

-600 SVLLWFF
+600 SVFLWFF
-607 WSPFVPRR
+607 WAPFVPRR
-615 RVTMHIEDL
+615 RVTMHVEDM

-629 EWSHGTRL
+629 EWSKLTRL

-644 EWYND
+644 EWYN
-649 GDEADAPKTPE
+649 A
-660 SMFSAWKERINP
+660 
-672 GWVKLLSVHSA
+672 
-683 AIAVVMLTVYGYFAI
+683 
-698 GLGFADTLRLGVGAL
+698 
-713 FSPVIYPLV
+713 
-722 SPYLVAFALSVMFG
+722 
-736 LCERFPIDYSLSWI
+736 
-750 VVLLAY
+750 
-756 AAYFTLLSG
+756 
-765 SVLHR
+765 
-770 GRIMR
+770 
-775 IICSMILVAWFALT
+775 
-789 LFGLLLALLPP
+789 
-800 TK
+800 